1 MNKSFFKIQN
11 KQNLLVSCCFSP
23 GWNKQTKKQ
32 CKTASTQTL
41 RNTHTTDFP
50 PAAPPSHQ
58 YIEKSAASKHSQT
71 HLYTSAEN
79 THGKKFTQA
88 NQKKGCIWQR
98 TILLVFFYW
107 KKLNSDW
114 YLAKIYCFRA
124 CTVRN
129 VVDFV
134 LFYDSLNRAE
144 KYQHKHT
151 IHTGKNLYERLSNT
165 RTQQQHW
172 LTQKAT
178 RKGLNMEQKGEINQN
193 WSTYKT
199 RTLNTFTR
207 WHLRHLHFKQ
217 HEYYQHTYIHTHI
230 CDIKMHTM
238 WGRLGN

>member
-23 GWNKQTKKQ
+23 GWNKQTKNSAKQ
-32 CKTASTQTL
+32 L
-41 RNTHTTDFP
+41 PH
-50 PAAPPSHQ
+50 
-58 YIEKSAASKHSQT
+58 KHSEILT
-71 HLYTSAEN
+71 PPISLLLPRPLTNTLKKAPHRSIHKYTFTRRAPRI
-79 THGKKFTQA
+79 HGEKFTQA

-151 IHTGKNLYERLSNT
+151 IYTGKNLYERLSNT

-178 RKGLNMEQKGEINQN
+178 RKGLNMKQKGEINQN

-199 RTLNTFTR
+199 RTLK
-207 WHLRHLHFKQ
+207 HF
-217 HEYYQHTYIHTHI
+217 HALTLETLT
-230 CDIKMHTM
+230 
-238 WGRLGN
+238 L